1 MFPEHTFLPGAQ
13 VRLTDFRYAT
23 LLSAALARIPADVP
37 PISTVTHVH
46 LRKRGVTRD
55 FAALTRYRYPEW
67 SGMEGRAESGRQ
79 TITFYTELL
88 SQLSDPAA
96 LAVVAH
102 ELAHAWL
109 NEHVEPEESEARE
122 IQADQ
127 LAREWGFGEEL
138 DALSGEVE

>member
-1 MFPEHTFLPGAQ
+1 MFPENTFLPAAR
-13 VRLTDFRYAT
+13 VRLTDLRCAT
-23 LLSAALARIPADVP
+23 LLSAALTRIPADVP

-46 LRKRGVTRD
+46 LRKRAVIRD
-55 FAALTRYRYPEW
+55 FAALTRYRYL
-67 SGMEGRAESGRQ
+67 EGERKGSIGRSDSGRQ

-88 SQLSDPAA
+88 SQLSDSAA

-122 IQADQ
+122 IQA
-127 LAREWGFGEEL
+127 
-138 DALSGEVE
+138 